1 MEVTRLAEATQ
12 LGGTRSLE
20 PKLRACSRL
29 CGQLPEHAKTPSVT
43 GRLLSEACPA

>member
-12 LGGTRSLE
+12 LVGTRSLE

-29 CGQLPEHAKTPSVT
+29 CGQLPEHSKDALGYRAS
-43 GRLLSEACPA
+43 AQ